1 VIIKEVSVIEVK
13 VFGTTPPCAKCKE
26 LTKRATKVAD
36 KYPGKI
42 AVTHLDALSAEGD
55 KYGIL
60 MTPTLVI
67 NDKVVSVGKVP
78 GDADIEKMIKRE
90 ME

>member
-1 VIIKEVSVIEVK
+1 MIEVK

-26 LTKRATKVAD
+26 VTKRATKVSA
-36 KYPGKI
+36 KYPGMI
-42 AVTHLDALSAEGD
+42 DVAHYDALSDEGD
-55 KYGIL
+55 KYGIM
-60 MTPTLVI
+60 MTPTIVV

-78 GDADIEKMIKRE
+78 SEDDIDKMIKKE

>member
-1 VIIKEVSVIEVK
+1 MIDIK

-26 LTKRATKVAD
+26 VTKRANKVAE

-42 AVTHLDALSAEGD
+42 SVTHFDALSAEGD

-60 MTPTLVI
+60 MTPTVVI
-67 NDKVVSVGKVP
+67 NDKVTSIGKVP
-78 GDADIEKMIKRE
+78 SEDDIEKMIKKE

>member
-1 VIIKEVSVIEVK
+1 MIEVK

-26 LTKRATKVAD
+26 VTKRATKVAD

-42 AVTHLDALSAEGD
+42 TVTHLDALSAEGD

-67 NDKVVSVGKVP
+67 NDKVVSIGKVP
-78 GDADIEKMIKRE
+78 GEADIEKMVQKE

>member
-1 VIIKEVSVIEVK
+1 MIEVK
-13 VFGTTPPCAKCKE
+13 VFGTKPPCARCKE
-26 LTKRATKVAD
+26 VTKRANKVAEEH
-36 KYPGKI
+36 PGSI
-42 AVTHLDALSAEGD
+42 SVTHYDALSEEGD
-55 KYGIL
+55 RYGVM

-78 GDADIEKMIKRE
+78 SEDDIEKMIKKE